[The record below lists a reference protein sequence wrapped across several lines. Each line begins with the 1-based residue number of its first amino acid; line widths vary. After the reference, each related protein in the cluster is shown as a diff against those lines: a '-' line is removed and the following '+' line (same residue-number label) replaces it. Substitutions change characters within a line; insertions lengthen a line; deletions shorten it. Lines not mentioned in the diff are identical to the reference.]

1 MYFAVIGTHIRG
13 KSASPAMHKAS
24 FKALGIDAEYLAL
37 DVPREEL
44 PCFAQLAR
52 LNFRGFNVTIPHKE
66 EIMKYL
72 DAVAADARAVGAVNT
87 VLVDRN
93 LTVGYNTDA
102 YAVYRLAGPHMAG
115 AEVLIIGAGG
125 AARAALFAAVKA
137 EAKTVYIYNR
147 TREKAEALA
156 REFAEKFGRRIEAVP
171 TPVKADVVINATPIH
186 DAVLA
191 DLGGAAL
198 YVDFVYIPTPRTK
211 MVQEAERLGVK
222 VVDGVDLLVEQ
233 GAQAEKIWLGVEPD
247 REIMRRA
254 VLQFLSEKG
263 AL

>member
-1 MYFAVIGTHIRG
+1 MYFAVIGAHVRG

-24 FKALGIDAEYLAL
+24 FKALGIDAEYIAL

-52 LNFRGFNVTIPHKE
+52 LNLRGFNVTIPHKE
-66 EIMKYL
+66 EIMKHL
-72 DAVAADARAVGAVNT
+72 DGVAADARAVGAVNT

-93 LTVGYNTDA
+93 LMVGYNTDA
-102 YAVYRLAGPHMAG
+102 HAVYRLAGPHMAG

-137 EAKTVYIYNR
+137 EAKAVYIHNR

-156 REFAEKFGRRIEAVP
+156 REFAEKFGRRVEAVP

-191 DLGGAAL
+191 DLSGASL

-211 MVQEAERLGVK
+211 MIQEAERLGVRT
-222 VVDGVDLLVEQ
+222 VDGVDLLVEQ
-233 GAQAEKIWLGVEPD
+233 GAQAERIWLGVEPD
-247 REIMRRA
+247 REIMRKA